1 MLNKN
6 AFTLAEILITIVII
20 GIIAAATIPVMINK
34 TNQIETMTAL
44 NKSYSLIQKA
54 LYAAQAKHG
63 GISVWE
69 IPETGNAARAE
80 ALANYIL
87 PHIHVMKVC
96 GTGSGCFPNTTY
108 KYLNGSEWSNIDQRT
123 DLYKFVMND
132 GISVAIKMYDDASP
146 NSQGF
151 FVDVN
156 GFKLPNTRGKD
167 EFVFVLDTKT
177 NMIQPYGKLLDDS
190 EIKTNCSKTGDGSYC
205 STYVLRYNKLD
216 YL

>member
-1 MLNKN
+1 MVKKG
-6 AFTLAEILITIVII
+6 FTLAEVLITIVVI

-44 NKSYSLIQKA
+44 NKTYSLIQKA

-69 IPETGNAARAE
+69 IPATGNAERAE
-80 ALANYIL
+80 AFANYIL
-87 PHIHVMKVC
+87 PHIHVAKIC
-96 GTGSGCFPNTTY
+96 GTGRGCFPNTTY
-108 KYLNGSEWSNIDQRT
+108 KYLNGSEWSNIDERT
-123 DLYKFVMND
+123 DLYKFVIND
-132 GISVAIKMYDDASP
+132 GIAVAIKMYDTP
-146 NSQGF
+146 GSQGF

-167 EFVFVLDTKT
+167 EFVFVLDTNT
-177 NMIQPYGKLLDDS
+177 CMIQPYGKLLDDS
-190 EIKTNCSKTGDGSYC
+190 EIKTNCSKTGNGNYC
-205 STYVLRYNKLD
+205 STYILRYNKLD